1 MNSEK
6 RNLKIE
12 EVIKEINKDKATVQN
27 MNMKVKHYI
36 RDFLEGDI
44 IKPNIQR
51 DEQYTDKKK
60 SAIIESIFRGIPIP
74 PLCIIHRV
82 KGTNVGKQ
90 ELVDGLQRTSSI
102 IGYINGDFP
111 LKDMQYYKALEGLK
125 FKDLPMELQDTINSY
140 ELLFYKITEKED
152 TDENFVRDVFVA
164 INKGSEQLSLQ
175 QIREAIYY
183 GEFIEALRNFAK
195 ENEEWIQDTI
205 TRPSEGMSKKKGEHL
220 EFILGCIANAD
231 LYFQSGMTKMS
242 INNGDK
248 IDMYLRKNQNN
259 EEANNILQEC
269 KNILDFI
276 KNEIGYEYLMT
287 QQYKNKYIE
296 KNRKYAQIGKK
307 IIISLYTL
315 LKTNTLNM
323 EKIRKD
329 KDNFRKTIGEIIG
342 TDKFNEVNR
351 KAKGGYTHIMQKFVE
366 GLSKDFA

>member
-1 MNSEK
+1 MNNEK

-12 EVIKEINKDKATVQN
+12 EVVREISDNKT
-27 MNMKVKHYI
+27 KVEHEVIAVKYYI
-36 RDFLEGDI
+36 NEFKNGEI

-51 DEQYTDKKK
+51 EEQYSAKKK

-74 PLCIIHRV
+74 PLCLIERV
-82 KGTNVGKQ
+82 DNSI

-102 IGYINGDFP
+102 AGYINGDFS
-111 LKDMQYYKALEGLK
+111 LKDMQYYKVLEGLK
-125 FKDLPMELQDTINSY
+125 FEDLPVELQNRINSY
-140 ELLFYKITEKED
+140 TLHFSKIIEKSD
-152 TDENFVRDVFVA
+152 SDANFVRDVFVA

-248 IDMYLRKNQNN
+248 IDIYLRKNQNN

-315 LKTNTLNM
+315 LKTNTLSM
-323 EKIRKD
+323 EKIGKD

-351 KAKGGYTHIMQKFVE
+351 KAKGGYTHIMQKFIE